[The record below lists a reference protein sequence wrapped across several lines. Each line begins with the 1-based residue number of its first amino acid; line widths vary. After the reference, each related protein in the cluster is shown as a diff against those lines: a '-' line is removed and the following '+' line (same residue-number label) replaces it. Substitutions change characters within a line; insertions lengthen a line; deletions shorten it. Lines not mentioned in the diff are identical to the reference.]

1 MAVIIVRIREYG
13 LVKHR
18 KSCIINLKVGV
29 VKAFGDIM
37 PLLQS
42 KCEINS

>member
-1 MAVIIVRIREYG
+1 MAVIMIRIREYG

-29 VKAFGDIM
+29 VKSFGDIM